1 LNAPLRAIQPLLE
14 IGEAGN
20 EVMTSV
26 THPVAVFNN
35 NWSATLSFTVSLGR
49 QGVPLHFYGPGAG
62 GWSRYCTKR
71 SVCPPVT
78 DTDAFLPWLRSRI
91 RSGEIIRVAPTT
103 DLIAYYVSVLRDEF
117 APEIKRTIP
126 LVSELETCLIK
137 TRFATA
143 CERIGQPVPATFA
156 PESLEEAVAAA
167 QQLGFPLVMKPNSHL
182 LVALERGRIVYDMD
196 ELREYYRPYTLA
208 PGQTFLAER
217 YPYLRWPIL
226 QRYIPSARSRVY
238 SVSGFKDPH
247 TGVVAASVSCKRAQW
262 PPDVGVSTSQI
273 SCASEPI
280 MSTGL
285 EAVEQLLSSGIF
297 ELELLVDGEGLLAID
312 LNPRAFG
319 FMALDMALG
328 NDLPWLWYQST
339 QHQVIPLERPAVRP
353 VMEARLVVPHAVS
366 RIVGTLFGLR
376 PETPSGREEPHAS
389 ISMLG
394 HWADPVPMLM
404 SNLSSLRHPGGL
416 IRPYIAAARVARR
429 DARRKTQGA
438 RLFGGNG

>member
-1 LNAPLRAIQPLLE
+1 
-14 IGEAGN
+14 
-20 EVMTSV
+20 
-26 THPVAVFNN
+26 
-35 NWSATLSFTVSLGR
+35 
-49 QGVPLHFYGPGAG
+49 
-62 GWSRYCTKR
+62 
-71 SVCPPVT
+71 
-78 DTDAFLPWLRSRI
+78 
-91 RSGEIIRVAPTT
+91 
-103 DLIAYYVSVLRDEF
+103 
-117 APEIKRTIP
+117 
-126 LVSELETCLIK
+126 
-137 TRFATA
+137 
-143 CERIGQPVPATFA
+143 
-156 PESLEEAVAAA
+156 
-167 QQLGFPLVMKPNSHL
+167 MKPNSHL

-196 ELREYYRPYTLA
+196 ELRAYYRPYTLA

-273 SCASEPI
+273 SCTSEPI
-280 MSTGL
+280 MATGL

-297 ELELLVDGEGLLAID
+297 ELELLVEGDGLLAID

-339 QHQVIPLERPAVRP
+339 QHQVRPLEPAAVRP
-353 VMEARLVVPHAVS
+353 VMEARLVIPHAIS

-376 PETPSGREEPHAS
+376 PEDSFTPSGREEPHAA